1 MLITA
6 FERQGEFECGCWVLA
21 LRGLALRV
29 LAAGSVAQVVSNGLG
44 YSITY
49 CTQHICQSVF
59 PHTATVTAEVGATAA
74 LLRGAAAPSEVS
86 NLAPVQ

>member
-1 MLITA
+1 M
-6 FERQGEFECGCWVLA
+6 GCWSLA

-44 YSITY
+44 CSITY
-49 CTQHICQSVF
+49 CTQHTCQSVL
-59 PHTATVTAEVGATAA
+59 PHTATVEAGETAV

-86 NLAPVQ
+86 DLAPVR